1 MKKSEAL
8 QELNEYLE
16 SWNHKQLVAEQKGET
31 DFRQHSLAKSITKY
45 AINVVER
52 VEVSTEFTGLTV
64 WESKITEFDVKQC
77 KLTKKE
83 VEYLIDELNEAVR
96 YVIEGHPKM
105 VGFYEE

>member
-8 QELNEYLE
+8 EELKDYLSE
-16 SWNHKQLVAEQKGET
+16 WDHKQIVSEQKGNT
-31 DFRQHSLAKSITKY
+31 DFREHSLAKSITRY

-52 VEVSTEFTGLTV
+52 IEVSTELTGLIV

-105 VGFYEE
+105 VGFYED

>member
-8 QELNEYLE
+8 EELNDYLE
-16 SWNHKQLVAEQKGET
+16 KWNHKQLVAEQKGEI
-31 DFRQHSLAKSITKY
+31 DFRQHSLAKSIIRY
-45 AINVVER
+45 AIDVVER
-52 VEVSTEFTGLTV
+52 TEVSIELTGQIV

-83 VEYLIDELNEAVR
+83 VEQLIDELNEAVR

-105 VGFYEE
+105 VGLYEN